1 MDEQEAGKDAD
12 AGILL
17 DLLTPM
23 VKSFPSFYGPRAN
36 DLAIQ
41 VFGGAGYTREYPVE
55 QRHRDNRLNPIHE
68 GTMAFNLRIY

>member
-1 MDEQEAGKDAD
+1 MEGSLALCLLAARLVDEQEAGKDGD

-41 VFGGAGYTREYPVE
+41 VLGGAGYTVNI
-55 QRHRDNRLNPIHE
+55 QWSSATAI
-68 GTMAFNLRIY
+68 TV